1 MVFNVKTEA
10 TTAEQEKTSDS
21 NPNEDRRKKNLTSL
35 VSITC
40 VSFLSIEQVTYLDG
54 LDKGEQEDPDGD
66 TTSE

>member
-1 MVFNVKTEA
+1 MPNKKRPTRIQTKTE
-10 TTAEQEKTSDS
+10 EKKILHHYS
-21 NPNEDRRKKNLTSL
+21 
-35 VSITC
+35 SITC